1 MRIVD
6 EIITSA
12 PPDLVYQVAAD
23 VERWPHI
30 LAHYRWVRMH
40 ETAPAGG
47 GIVEM
52 SAWRPFPGFRWPTWW
67 TSEMR
72 LDPDRRDVHYR
83 HIKGV
88 TTGMNVVWQV
98 QRQSGR
104 APISSWFTNGTVP
117 RWPIIGRPAAKLVI
131 LPIFVHGIAVLTL
144 AGVSREAERLNA

>member
-40 ETAPAGG
+40 ERAPAGG

-52 SAWRPFPGFRWPTWW
+52 SAWRPFPAFRWPTWW

-72 LDPDRRDVHYR
+72 LEPSRREVHYR

-88 TTGMNVVWQV
+88 TTGMNVVWQI
-98 QRQSGR
+98 R
-104 APISSWFTNGTVP
+104 AVGKGTHIKLVHEWDGAS
-117 RWPIIGRPAAKLVI
+117 WPIIGRPAAKIVI